1 MNHILPNKP
10 QNNHLSNSNS
20 SSSSCNNSSN
30 KNSKDVNA
38 CKRVGSFKVD
48 IKRKSHITRSKR

>member
-10 QNNHLSNSNS
+10 YPQNIS
-20 SSSSCNNSSN
+20 SSSSNN
-30 KNSKDVNA
+30 KNSKDINA

>member
-10 QNNHLSNSNS
+10 YPQNISSNS
-20 SSSSCNNSSN
+20 SS
-30 KNSKDVNA
+30 KTPKDVNA